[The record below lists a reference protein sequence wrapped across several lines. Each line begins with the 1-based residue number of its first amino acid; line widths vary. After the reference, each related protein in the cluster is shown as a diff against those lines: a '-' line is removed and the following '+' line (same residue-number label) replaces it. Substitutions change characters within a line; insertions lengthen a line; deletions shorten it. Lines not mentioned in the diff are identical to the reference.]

1 MKNSLKKILNE
12 RLKNSLWMVSEKGLS
27 FFGLI
32 FVTSLVAK
40 YIGPSVYGELA
51 LAGTIFAIVRAV
63 AILGIDQIYFKQ
75 ASKKSYQNSQL
86 IVNAIYIIS
95 SIYIPFSV
103 LTLGWFYFYG
113 SGQHTVFFVATC
125 LAVYIGVIDIR
136 AIHLDAILLSKYNV
150 MANSVGILISL
161 ISRYLIVK
169 FNLPIELLSIPIILT
184 AFVPF
189 VLRQL
194 IFNAKVKLQNPK
206 LKLIHFISYYRYFL
220 KL

>member
-27 FFGLI
+27 IFGLI

-150 MANSVGILISL
+150 IANSVGILITL
-161 ISRYLIVK
+161 I
-169 FNLPIELLSIPIILT
+169 
-184 AFVPF
+184 
-189 VLRQL
+189 
-194 IFNAKVKLQNPK
+194 
-206 LKLIHFISYYRYFL
+206 
-220 KL
+220 